1 MTTITTRMTSP
12 QDIGHDDRVTG
23 TPEALAARALELA
36 KGGGQ
41 GREGVDALISA
52 AGGERIPL
60 EAARDQM
67 AARVRAAVDDWDA
80 TAALTLLNRTL
91 SLLPRHD
98 PLDWRVRW
106 TQRFRRP

>member
-1 MTTITTRMTSP
+1 
-12 QDIGHDDRVTG
+12 
-23 TPEALAARALELA
+23 
-36 KGGGQ
+36 
-41 GREGVDALISA
+41 
-52 AGGERIPL
+52 
-60 EAARDQM
+60 M

-106 TQRFRRP
+106 TQRFRKP

>member
-1 MTTITTRMTSP
+1 MTT
-12 QDIGHDDRVTG
+12 VTPEAIASEALELARSG
-23 TPEALAARALELA
+23 ATDSAAEALAA
-36 KGGGQ
+36 
-41 GREGVDALISA
+41 A
-52 AGGERIPL
+52 AGGDRQTV

-67 AARVRAAVDDWDA
+67 ASHLHNAVDDWAA

-91 SLLPRHD
+91 AAMPRHD

>member
-1 MTTITTRMTSP
+1 MAIP
-12 QDIGHDDRVTG
+12 DNFVGP
-23 TPEALAARALELA
+23 TPEALVARALEVA
-36 KGGGQ
+36 TEGPQGQ
-41 GREGVDALISA
+41 EGVDALIAA
-52 AGGERIPL
+52 AGDDRLLL

-67 AARVRAAVDDWDA
+67 ARRVRASVDDWDA

-106 TQRFRRP
+106 TQRFRKP

>member
-1 MTTITTRMTSP
+1 MTIP
-12 QDIGHDDRVTG
+12 DDFVGR
-23 TPEALAARALELA
+23 TPEALVARAMDVSKEGA
-36 KGGGQ
+36 EGQKGV
-41 GREGVDALISA
+41 EALIAA
-52 AGGERIPL
+52 AGGDRFLL

-67 AARVRAAVDDWDA
+67 TARVRASVDDWDA

-106 TQRFRRP
+106 TQRFRKP